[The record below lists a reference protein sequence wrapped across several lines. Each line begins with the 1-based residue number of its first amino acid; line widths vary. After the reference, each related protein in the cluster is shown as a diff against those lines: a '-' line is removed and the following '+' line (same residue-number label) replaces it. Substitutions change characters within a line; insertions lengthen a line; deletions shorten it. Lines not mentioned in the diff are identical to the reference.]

1 MAGTHS
7 DYTRRV
13 ERLLEVCRNL
23 SANLDFQPLL
33 HSIIEVAS
41 ELTLSESS
49 SILIYDKDNNYLRFL
64 AAPWYMME
72 RLQSMGIPLDRSVAG
87 WVYTNQ
93 QAMALHHT
101 DKDNRISRMVDREI
115 TEKTNSLM
123 AVPLIFKGKTIGVL
137 ETLNKT
143 NDQHFT
149 EDDVMVLE
157 TLASQAAV
165 VIQNHILLEE
175 TQQAFQKMMELD
187 RMKTDFIAITSHE
200 LRTPLGLVLGHT
212 TILLEDCREED
223 RHNLEVVQQNATRLR
238 EIVEQFSDVERM
250 RQGMTSLRR
259 TRVSI
264 PGIVREV
271 MDSFQSIAKQHEI
284 SLTSELPSGTL
295 SVDGDAEKVAI
306 ALRNLVQNAI
316 TFTNPGGKVKVKAE
330 QVPGYIK
337 VSVMDNGIGIPQEE
351 QGRIFER
358 FYQVEKH
365 MTRKH
370 GGMGLGLSLAREM
383 IEMHGGKSWGESVE
397 GKGSKFMFFLPQNAA
412 QASAAKSVFT
422 A

>member
-1 MAGTHS
+1 M
-7 DYTRRV
+7 
-13 ERLLEVCRNL
+13 LEVCRNL

-370 GGMGLGLSLAREM
+370 GGMGWGLSIAREM
-383 IEMHGGKSWGESVE
+383 IDMHGG
-397 GKGSKFMFFLPQNAA
+397 
-412 QASAAKSVFT
+412 
-422 A
+422 

>member
-49 SILIYDKDNNYLRFL
+49 SILIYDKENNYLRFL

-115 TEKTNSLM
+115 TDKTNSLL

-137 ETLNKT
+137 ETLNKS
-143 NDQHFT
+143 NDQHFS

-264 PGIVREV
+264 PGLVRDV
-271 MDSFQSIAKQHEI
+271 IGSFQSIAKQHDI
-284 SLTSELPSGTL
+284 SLTSELPNGAL
-295 SVDGDAEKVAI
+295 AVDGDAEKVAI
-306 ALRNLVQNAI
+306 ALRNLVHNAI

-370 GGMGLGLSLAREM
+370 GGMGLGLSIAREM
-383 IEMHGGKSWGESVE
+383 IEMHGGKIWVESVE

-412 QASAAKSVFT
+412 QATAAKAVFT
-422 A
+422 V

>member
-370 GGMGLGLSLAREM
+370 GGMGLGLSIAREM
-383 IEMHGGKSWGESVE
+383 IEMHGGKIWVESVE

>member
-412 QASAAKSVFT
+412 QASAANSVFT

>member
-137 ETLNKT
+137 ETLNKA

-250 RQGMTSLRR
+250 RQGMTSLHR

-284 SLTSELPSGTL
+284 SLTSELPSGPL

-370 GGMGLGLSLAREM
+370 GGMGLGLSIAREM
-383 IEMHGGKSWGESVE
+383 IEMHGGKIWVESVE
-397 GKGSKFMFFLPQNAA
+397 SKGSKFMFFLPQNAA